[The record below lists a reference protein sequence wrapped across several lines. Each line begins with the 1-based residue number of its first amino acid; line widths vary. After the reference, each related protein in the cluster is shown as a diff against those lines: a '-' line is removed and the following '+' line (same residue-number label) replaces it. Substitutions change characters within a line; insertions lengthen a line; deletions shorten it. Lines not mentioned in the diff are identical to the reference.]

1 MKFSGPTFTMRHPID
16 RAVSMPSLRLAVES
30 KRLMFFLILMARVS
44 MLPGSA
50 RLTSLLVGL
59 NYNLPEKDAIV
70 LVVEEVHVLV
80 VDGQTLF
87 NLLIVLQVLVRKLHE
102 HDLLLLSESMEGAQ
116 LALFLV
122 DLDTTLV

>member
-1 MKFSGPTFTMRHPID
+1 
-16 RAVSMPSLRLAVES
+16 
-30 KRLMFFLILMARVS
+30 MFFLILMARVS

-70 LVVEEVHVLV
+70 LVVDKVHVLV